1 MSIDLHIHSTFSDGT
16 MSPTELVELAKFKRL
31 KTISITDHD
40 TMAGVG
46 EALTAGAEAGVE
58 VIPGLEISVEHA
70 GKYMHILGYYMD
82 VKNPELLKSLEVLQV
97 GRAARNNKILEKL
110 AEYEIFITPEEVRK
124 ISRIGQ
130 TGRPHIAQAMLRQ
143 KKVKNMNEAFK
154 KYLRKGECAYVSRF
168 VYTAK
173 EAIEIINGAG
183 GLAVLAHPVQ
193 IDSSMQTLPL
203 LLEEL
208 TAFGLTGI
216 ETYYPTHS
224 SKAKK
229 QLRKLATKYN
239 LILTGGSDYHGDIR
253 ANTSLAGGK
262 RLNVP
267 YELVGIM
274 KERVQSLTNI

>member
-16 MSPTELVELAKFKRL
+16 MSPTELVELAKFKSLRA
-31 KTISITDHD
+31 ISITDHD
-40 TMAGVG
+40 TMAGVE
-46 EALTAGAEAGVE
+46 EALAAGAEAEIE

-70 GKYMHILGYYMD
+70 GKFMHILGYYMD
-82 VKNPELLKSLEVLQV
+82 VKNPQLLKSLEVLQQ
-97 GRAARNNKILEKL
+97 GRAARNLKILEKL
-110 AEYEIFITPEEVRK
+110 AESGIVITSEEVEK
-124 ISRIGQ
+124 ISQIGQ

-193 IDSSMQTLPL
+193 IDSTLQTLPL

-208 TAFGLTGI
+208 TAFGLSGI

-224 SKAKK
+224 TKVKK

-239 LILTGGSDYHGDIR
+239 LVLTGGSDYHGDIR

-267 YELVGIM
+267 FELVGKM
-274 KERVQSLTNI
+274 KDRVQSS

>member
-16 MSPTELVELAKFKRL
+16 MSPTELVKLAKFKRL

-40 TMAGVG
+40 TMDGVD
-46 EALTAGAEAGVE
+46 EALAAGSEAGVE

-82 VKNPELLKSLEVLQV
+82 VKNPQLLKSLEVLQQ

-110 AEYEIFITPEEVRK
+110 AEYGIFITPEEVAK
-124 ISRIGQ
+124 ISQIGQ

-173 EAIEIINGAG
+173 EAIEIINSAG

-193 IDSSMQTLPL
+193 IDSSLQTLPI

-208 TAFGLTGI
+208 TGFGLTGI

-224 SKAKK
+224 TKVKK
-229 QLRKLATKYN
+229 QLRKLASKYN
-239 LILTGGSDYHGDIR
+239 LVLTGGSDYHGDIR

-267 YELVGIM
+267 YELVGKM
-274 KERVQSLTNI
+274 KERAQSS

>member
-16 MSPTELVELAKFKRL
+16 MSPTELVELAKFKKL
-31 KTISITDHD
+31 KVISITDHD
-40 TMAGVG
+40 TMAGVE
-46 EALTAGAEAGVE
+46 EAIVAGVNAGIE

-70 GKYMHILGYYMD
+70 GIYMHILGYYLD
-82 VKNPELLKSLEVLQV
+82 VKNPQLLKSLDVLQQ
-97 GRAARNNKILEKL
+97 GRAARNEEILVKL
-110 AEYEIFITPEEVRK
+110 AELGINISSEEVKK

-154 KYLRKGECAYVSRF
+154 KYLRKGECAYVARF

-173 EAIEIINGAG
+173 EAIEIISGAG

-193 IDSSMQTLPL
+193 IDSSLQSLPL

-224 SKAKK
+224 TKVKK
-229 QLRKLATKYN
+229 QLRKFATKYN
-239 LILTGGSDYHGDIR
+239 LVLTGGSDYHGDIR

-267 YELVGIM
+267 YEIIGNM
-274 KERVQSLTNI
+274 KERVQFLKTI